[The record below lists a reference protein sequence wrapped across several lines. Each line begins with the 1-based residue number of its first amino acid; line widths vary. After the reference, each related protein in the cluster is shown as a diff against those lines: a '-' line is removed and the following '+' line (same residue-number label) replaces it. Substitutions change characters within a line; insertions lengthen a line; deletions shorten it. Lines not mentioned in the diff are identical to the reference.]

1 MYHAVAMLVL
11 PGAFVGAAL
20 VFRSQGY
27 LAVAWAWA
35 AGYPCAFALLL
46 RMALA
51 RAGVTLARYL
61 RGLARVIVAALGATL
76 AAAAIHAVLPVV
88 PLWRGLATA
97 AVTAA
102 MYVVMIGALRARIA
116 PQR

>member
-1 MYHAVAMLVL
+1 
-11 PGAFVGAAL
+11 
-20 VFRSQGY
+20 
-27 LAVAWAWA
+27 
-35 AGYPCAFALLL
+35 
-46 RMALA
+46 
-51 RAGVTLARYL
+51 
-61 RGLARVIVAALGATL
+61 VIAAALGATL
-76 AAAAIHAVLPVV
+76 AAAAIHAVLPVM